1 MKDFNTKA
9 TDGAPVSQKKKRSS
23 TNKGKGDIS
32 EKQKSETL
40 RLALARSTRE
50 AIDKKNC
57 LIGSSSIDPTIT
69 NKGIHPNSEIRFKNW
84 KKADRY
90 QKGLIYGLRILLNAE
105 ISKSD
110 DVVLPFTVRTL
121 RENKAFFDATDTEL
135 ASMFRDHLKKGLR
148 TELHISEPEFFFI
161 ITGKRDKRHIH
172 GCMRVP
178 SSQYDDEQLTA
189 TKQVHDVLKRAC
201 GLTDS
206 LRDNIAS
213 QYNTN
218 RELYRFAI
226 ASPNPNGNSR
236 FDKQGKEQA
245 NPHRPYGHM
254 VYIDTPSTAG
264 FMQGNWMHYI
274 LSERN
279 QSNKIYSTQTLK
291 GQSEELNGRFH
302 DSLKE
307 LRSCNDWTDNKPKFY
322 QITDAWAEVLRDYM
336 ESSSNKQEY
345 TTEDMPKTTSLSDS
359 QGDID
364 KRAPMLEIN
373 RFSSPRPAEGD
384 CKNIDDTTSQ
394 SKVLEKTGLPI
405 GDKEEARDAILK
417 IGSRK
422 LKDVLS
428 DHERNKQKYS
438 QSVTES
444 RRTP

>member
-1 MKDFNTKA
+1 MKDSNIKA
-9 TDGAPVSQKKKRSS
+9 TDGASVSQKKIRSS
-23 TNKGKGDIS
+23 TSKVEGDIS

-50 AIDKKNC
+50 AIDMKNC

-69 NKGIHPNSEIRFKNW
+69 KKGIHPNSEIQFKNW

-90 QKGLIYGLRILLNAE
+90 QRGLMYGLRILLNAE
-105 ISKSD
+105 ISESD
-110 DVVLPFTVRTL
+110 DVVLPFTLHTL
-121 RENKAFFDATDTEL
+121 PESKAFYDATNTEL
-135 ASMFRDHLKKGLR
+135 ANNFRDHLKKGLR
-148 TELHISEPEFFFI
+148 TQLHISEPEFFFI
-161 ITGKRDKRHIH
+161 ITGKGDKRHIH

-178 SSQYDDEQLTA
+178 SSHYDDEQLTA

-201 GLTDS
+201 GLTDR

-213 QYNTN
+213 QYNSN

-226 ASPNPNGNSR
+226 ASPNPNGKSR

-254 VYIDTPSTAG
+254 VYIDPPSKAG

-307 LRSCNDWTDNKPKFY
+307 LRSCLDWTDNKPKFY
-322 QITDAWAEVLRDYM
+322 QITDAWAKVLRDYI
-336 ESSSNKQEY
+336 ESSCNEQEH
-345 TTEDMPKTTSLSDS
+345 TTEDMPKTTSLSDCE
-359 QGDID
+359 GDID
-364 KRAPMLEIN
+364 KRVSTLEIN
-373 RFSSPRPAEGD
+373 RFSSRRPYEGD
-384 CKNIDDTTSQ
+384 CEGIDDTTSQ
-394 SKVLEKTGLPI
+394 SKVLEKTGLPK
-405 GDKEEARDAILK
+405 GDKGEARDAILK

-428 DHERNKQKYS
+428 EHKWNKQKRS

-444 RRTP
+444 RRKP

>member
-9 TDGAPVSQKKKRSS
+9 ADVAPVLQKKSHSS
-23 TNKGKGDIS
+23 TSKARGDIS
-32 EKQKSETL
+32 EKQKSEIL
-40 RLALARSTRE
+40 RSALAISALE

-57 LIGSSSIDPTIT
+57 LIGSNSIDPTIT
-69 NKGIHPNSEIRFKNW
+69 KKGIHPNSEVQFKNW

-90 QKGLIYGLRILLNAE
+90 QRGLIYGLRILLNAE

-161 ITGKRDKRHIH
+161 ITGMGDKRHIH
-172 GCMRVP
+172 GCIRVP

-201 GLTDS
+201 GLTDR

-236 FDKQGKEQA
+236 FDEQGREQA

-254 VYIDTPSTAG
+254 VYIDPPSKAG
-264 FMQGNWMHYI
+264 FMQDNWMSYI

-279 QSNKIYSTQTLK
+279 HSNNIYGTQTLK
-291 GQSEELNGRFH
+291 GQSEELNGRLH
-302 DSLKE
+302 DVLKE
-307 LRSCNDWTDNKPKFY
+307 LRSCSDWTDNKPKFY
-322 QITDAWAEVLRDYM
+322 QITDAWAEVLNDCM
-336 ESSSNKQEY
+336 DSSSNVQEH
-345 TTEDMPKTTSLSDS
+345 TAEDKPKTTSRSDC
-359 QGDID
+359 
-364 KRAPMLEIN
+364 
-373 RFSSPRPAEGD
+373 EG
-384 CKNIDDTTSQ
+384 IGDTTSQ
-394 SKVLEKTGLPI
+394 SKVLEKNGLPR
-405 GDKEEARDAILK
+405 GDKREARDAILK

-428 DHERNKQKYS
+428 EHERNKQKHS
-438 QSVTES
+438 
-444 RRTP
+444 

>member
-9 TDGAPVSQKKKRSS
+9 TDDASVLQKKSHSS
-23 TNKGKGDIS
+23 TSKIRGDFS
-32 EKQKSETL
+32 EKQKSKIL
-40 RLALARSTRE
+40 RSALARSARE
-50 AIDKKNC
+50 AIDKQSYF
-57 LIGSSSIDPTIT
+57 IGSNSIDPTIT

-135 ASMFRDHLKKGLR
+135 ANMFRDHLKKGLR

-161 ITGKRDKRHIH
+161 ITGKGNKRHIH

-201 GLTDS
+201 GLADR

-226 ASPNPNGNSR
+226 ASPNPNGKSR
-236 FDKQGKEQA
+236 LNQGREQVT
-245 NPHRPYGHM
+245 PHRPYGHM
-254 VYIDTPSTAG
+254 VYIDPPSKAG
-264 FMQGNWMHYI
+264 FMQDNWMHYI

-279 QSNKIYSTQTLK
+279 QSSNIYGTQALK
-291 GQSEELNGRFH
+291 GQSEELNGRLHNAF
-302 DSLKE
+302 KE
-307 LRSCNDWTDNKPKFY
+307 VRSYNDWTNSKPKFY
-322 QITDAWAEVLRDYM
+322 QITEAWADVLSDYM
-336 ESSSNKQEY
+336 DSSINEQEH
-345 TTEDMPKTTSLSDS
+345 TAEDTPKTTSLNDS
-359 QGDID
+359 QGAIN
-364 KRAPMLEIN
+364 KRASPLEIN
-373 RFSSPRPAEGD
+373 LFSSPRPAEGD
-384 CKNIDDTTSQ
+384 CEGIDDTTSQ
-394 SKVLEKTGLPI
+394 SKVLEKTGVPK
-405 GDKEEARDAILK
+405 GDK
-417 IGSRK
+417 
-422 LKDVLS
+422 
-428 DHERNKQKYS
+428 
-438 QSVTES
+438 
-444 RRTP
+444 

>member
-9 TDGAPVSQKKKRSS
+9 TDAAPVFQKKSHSS
-23 TNKGKGDIS
+23 TSKTRGDFS
-32 EKQKSETL
+32 EKQKSVIL
-40 RLALARSTRE
+40 RSALAISARE
-50 AIDKKNC
+50 AIDKQNC

-69 NKGIHPNSEIRFKNW
+69 ERGIPPNSEIRFKNW

-90 QKGLIYGLRILLNAE
+90 QKGLIYGLRILLNAK

-121 RENKAFFDATDTEL
+121 RDNKAFYDATDTEL

-161 ITGKRDKRHIH
+161 ITGKGDKRHIH
-172 GCMRVP
+172 GCIRVP

-201 GLTDS
+201 GLTDR

-236 FDKQGKEQA
+236 FDEQGREQA

-254 VYIDTPSTAG
+254 VYIDPPSKAG
-264 FMQGNWMHYI
+264 FMQDNWMSYI

-279 QSNKIYSTQTLK
+279 HSNNIYGTQALK
-291 GQSEELNGRFH
+291 GQSEELNGRLH
-302 DSLKE
+302 DALKE
-307 LRSCNDWTDNKPKFY
+307 LRSCSDWTDNKPKFY
-322 QITDAWAEVLRDYM
+322 QITEAWTDVLSDYM
-336 ESSSNKQEY
+336 DSPSNEQEH
-345 TTEDMPKTTSLSDS
+345 TAEDMPKTTSLSDS
-359 QGDID
+359 EGDID
-364 KRAPMLEIN
+364 KIASTLEIN
-373 RFSSPRPAEGD
+373 RFSSPRPAESD
-384 CKNIDDTTSQ
+384 CKGIDGTPSQ
-394 SKVLEKTGLPI
+394 SKVLEKTGLPK
-405 GDKEEARDAILK
+405 GDKGEARDAILK

-428 DHERNKQKYS
+428 DHERNKQKHS
-438 QSVTES
+438 
-444 RRTP
+444 